1 MVMMMKMSYDDN
13 DNNINNNN
21 NSNNNNNNNNNDND
35 NDNDN
40 HHCEYSYFP
49 EITRN
54 TLVLT
59 LYRKN
64 VKLSNVS
71 LRLELWL
78 CSHCSLA
85 FVYK

>member
-1 MVMMMKMSYDDN
+1 MVMMMKMSDDDN
-13 DNNINNNN
+13 DN
-21 NSNNNNNNNNNDND
+21 NNNNNNNNNDNNDNNNNND
-35 NDNDN
+35 NDND
-40 HHCEYSYFP
+40 HCEYSNFP
-49 EITRN
+49 QITRN

-71 LRLELWL
+71 LRLELWP
-78 CSHCSLA
+78 CSHCSPA